1 MNKLYKSMLQVGVDF
16 LILSVLMIGLYSIA
30 FENFDLPNPEKVTLT
45 LWFYAGVVLFKLLI
59 YGLTRIYQMITVY
72 FGIVDAVQ
80 LGIFTSGTTIIV
92 YFVMAL
98 LNGYVFLWSL
108 QEVAVLIMSESFLMI
123 LARLFKRILG
133 LYLIRNDRLKSSK
146 RTLIIGAGAAG
157 KVIIDEFRSNPN
169 LNNYV
174 IAFVDDDTNKHGS
187 SFLGL
192 KVYGPIAN
200 IATYIQ
206 QLNISEVVIAISNL
220 SRERLFDIIRLM
232 EKEDV
237 TIKRLP
243 LMEDLKGKSFKNKI
257 QEVDIHELLGRDVIP
272 LENKEIKEFIEQETI
287 LITGAGGS
295 IGSELVRQMMKYHP
309 KKLVLFDIYENSLF
323 DLLQELNT
331 LKRKTTFSAIE
342 IVGIIGSTY
351 DRQRLDQVFSS
362 HQPTLVFHAAA
373 YKHVPLME
381 DSPMEAVRTNMIGTY
396 HLCDLAS
403 MHQVKKVVFVSTDKA
418 VRPTNIMGAT
428 KAFAEL
434 IMKKIS
440 RQKNNQTVFSAV
452 RFGNVLGSN
461 GSVIPLFK
469 KQIEQGGPITITHKD
484 IIRYF
489 MTIPE
494 AVGLIL
500 QSGAFAK
507 GEEIFILDMGSP
519 IRIYDLA
526 TKMIRQAGFIP
537 QKEIKI
543 EEIGLRPG
551 EKLYEELLVNPTE
564 AVKTEN
570 SKIFIDTKNTV
581 EFYDFT
587 LEDMINLIS
596 KNPTEIKQFFIKKGI
611 LINPKESRIMH
622 V

>member
-30 FENFDLPNPEKVTLT
+30 YENFDLPNSEKVTLT

-80 LGIFTSGTTIIV
+80 LGIITSGTTIIA

-157 KVIIDEFRSNPN
+157 KIIIDEFRSNPN

-174 IAFVDDDTNKHGS
+174 IAFVDDDTNKLGS

-381 DSPMEAVRTNMIGTY
+381 DSPMEAVRTNMVGTY
-396 HLCDLAS
+396 HLCELAS

-564 AVKTEN
+564 AIKTGN

-587 LEDMINLIS
+587 LEDMVNLIS
-596 KNPTEIKQFFIKKGI
+596 KNPAEIKQFFIKKGI
-611 LINPKESRIMH
+611 LINPKESRVMH

>member
-30 FENFDLPNPEKVTLT
+30 YENFDLPNSEKVTLT

-80 LGIFTSGTTIIV
+80 LGIITSGTTIIV

-157 KVIIDEFRSNPN
+157 KIIIDEFRSNPN

-551 EKLYEELLVNPTE
+551 EKLYEELLVNPKE
-564 AVKTEN
+564 AVQTEN

>member
-551 EKLYEELLVNPTE
+551 EKLYEELLVNPKE
-564 AVKTEN
+564 AVQTEN

-581 EFYDFT
+581 EIYDFT

>member
-243 LMEDLKGKSFKNKI
+243 LMEDLKVKSFKNKI

-551 EKLYEELLVNPTE
+551 EKLYEELLVNPKE
-564 AVKTEN
+564 AVQTEN
-570 SKIFIDTKNTV
+570 SKIVIDTKNTV

>member
-1 MNKLYKSMLQVGVDF
+1 MLQVGVDF

>member
-1 MNKLYKSMLQVGVDF
+1 
-16 LILSVLMIGLYSIA
+16 
-30 FENFDLPNPEKVTLT
+30 
-45 LWFYAGVVLFKLLI
+45 
-59 YGLTRIYQMITVY
+59 
-72 FGIVDAVQ
+72 
-80 LGIFTSGTTIIV
+80 
-92 YFVMAL
+92 
-98 LNGYVFLWSL
+98 
-108 QEVAVLIMSESFLMI
+108 
-123 LARLFKRILG
+123 
-133 LYLIRNDRLKSSK
+133 
-146 RTLIIGAGAAG
+146 
-157 KVIIDEFRSNPN
+157 
-169 LNNYV
+169 
-174 IAFVDDDTNKHGS
+174 
-187 SFLGL
+187 
-192 KVYGPIAN
+192 
-200 IATYIQ
+200 
-206 QLNISEVVIAISNL
+206 
-220 SRERLFDIIRLM
+220 
-232 EKEDV
+232 
-237 TIKRLP
+237 
-243 LMEDLKGKSFKNKI
+243 
-257 QEVDIHELLGRDVIP
+257 
-272 LENKEIKEFIEQETI
+272 
-287 LITGAGGS
+287 
-295 IGSELVRQMMKYHP
+295 MKYHP

-551 EKLYEELLVNPTE
+551 EKLYEELLVNPKE
-564 AVKTEN
+564 AVQTEN